1 MSTKQIGK
9 LLNSSENGELAKA
22 LKRSEAIGQLTRQ
35 LAAQLPEELATAIV
49 AASVNDDGVLSIKT
63 SSSAWASRLRFEAA
77 ALEGAAQ
84 AAGLTIREIRVRVGR
99 STQA

>member
-9 LLNSSENGELAKA
+9 LLNSNENGELAKA

-35 LAAQLPEELATAIV
+35 LADQLPEELAVAIV
-49 AASVNDDGVLSIKT
+49 AASVDDDGVLSIKT
-63 SSSAWASRLRFEAA
+63 SSSAWASRLRFESA